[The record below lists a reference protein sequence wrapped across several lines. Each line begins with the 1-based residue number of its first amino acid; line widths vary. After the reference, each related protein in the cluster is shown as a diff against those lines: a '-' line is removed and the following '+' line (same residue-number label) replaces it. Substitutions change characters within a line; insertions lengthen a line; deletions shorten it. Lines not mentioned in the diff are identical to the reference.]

1 MWLFYCLRRYFG
13 SVHCFCGLKILIFNG
28 SGLQIQTSGT
38 TWNIS
43 RVGIQTNGT
52 AWNISRVGGA
62 ESNIRWVGS
71 GTPNGTARTSAGLGS
86 MGLVNPSQQSKKFSQ
101 VDISHNKNQNMFRK
115 KTTTNIQQDTAI
127 DQLHVFLSICISF
140 RSSRFLHLL

>member
-1 MWLFYCLRRYFG
+1 MAVLLSHVPYRFSTLLPG
-13 SVHCFCGLKILIFNG
+13 GLKILILNG
-28 SGLQIQTSGT
+28 SGLQIQTNGT
-38 TWNIS
+38 T
-43 RVGIQTNGT
+43 
-52 AWNISRVGGA
+52 WNISRVGGA
-62 ESNIRWVGS
+62 ESNIRWVES